1 MDIAA
6 ILPKRGIN
14 NGRSNKPE
22 GVGLAPPP
30 PKIRCNVKRRLKT
43 KSKMNL
49 ETIWQRTITFP
60 GHLQNVGQTH
70 VSKMNSCLILYV
82 VNMFYNY
89 ICKRFANQLWFPK
102 LFANV
107 QQIGCAFVKR
117 TSLTDMI
124 IRNI

>member
-1 MDIAA
+1 MQIENEGRFIVFSVYSCVAPLQHCPRLWGCFSTWPCQMDIAA
-6 ILPKRGIN
+6 LLPKRGIN
-14 NGRSNKPE
+14 NGRSNMPE
-22 GVGLAPPP
+22 G
-30 PKIRCNVKRRLKT
+30 
-43 KSKMNL
+43 
-49 ETIWQRTITFP
+49 
-60 GHLQNVGQTH
+60 VGQTH